1 MKSRIRKILPLAVS
15 LVPVI
20 LMVCAALVF
29 GSGGEG
35 GGHGGGEEE
44 GGIMTMVWRIVN
56 FIILMALLWKLLADK
71 IKTYFVDRRDEI
83 AQMIDEADKA
93 KADAEAQY
101 ADIQQKLLNVEK
113 DIQEIKTAIMGELG
127 SEKTRIIEEGKA
139 AAERIIQQARWTA
152 DQEVVKAKNE
162 LKEHVV
168 EMAGDM
174 ASSMITKSMT
184 PEDQKR
190 ILEDYLNKVVR

>member
-15 LVPVI
+15 LAPVV
-20 LMVCAALVF
+20 LMVCAALAF

-44 GGIMTMVWRIVN
+44 GGMMTMVWRIVN

-101 ADIQQKLLNVEK
+101 TDIQQKLKNVEK

-127 SEKTRIIEEGKA
+127 SEKARIIEEGKA

>member
-15 LVPVI
+15 LAPVV
-20 LMVCAALVF
+20 LMVCVSLVF

-44 GGIMTMVWRIVN
+44 GGMMTMVWRVVN
-56 FIILMALLWKLLADK
+56 FIILMVLLWKLLADK
-71 IKTYFVDRRDEI
+71 IKKYFVDRRDEI
-83 AQMIDEADKA
+83 AQMIEEADKA
-93 KADAEAQY
+93 KADAETQY
-101 ADIQQKLLNVEK
+101 ADIQQKLKNVEK

-127 SEKTRIIEEGKA
+127 SEKARIIEEGKA

-174 ASSMITKSMT
+174 ASSMITKNMT

>member
-1 MKSRIRKILPLAVS
+1 MI
-15 LVPVI
+15 
-20 LMVCAALVF
+20 CAALVF

-35 GGHGGGEEE
+35 GGKEE
-44 GGIMTMVWRIVN
+44 GGTMTMVWRVVN

-101 ADIQQKLLNVEK
+101 ADIQLKLKNVEK

-127 SEKTRIIEEGKA
+127 SEKARIIEEGKA